1 MYMIKNI
8 LVLSAIFLLVDSGYL
23 FLMKDKFNKIV
34 KAVQNEGLKLN
45 IIYTLACY
53 VFLISSI
60 FYFIIGK
67 NASLQD
73 AFFLGLF
80 IYGVFETTNL
90 AIFKKWDPIVATVD
104 TIWGGILFTLTT
116 YFYRIFIKKI

>member
-1 MYMIKNI
+1 MIKNI
-8 LVLSAIFLLVDSGYL
+8 LVLSIIFLLVDSIYL
-23 FLMKDKFNKIV
+23 FIMKNKFNKIV
-34 KAVQNEGLKLN
+34 KAVQNEDLKLN

-53 VFLISSI
+53 VFLIASI

-67 NASLQD
+67 NANLWD

-90 AIFKKWDPIVATVD
+90 AIFKKWDPIIATLD
-104 TIWGGILFTLTT
+104 TIWGGILFTLTI
-116 YFYRIFIKKI
+116 YIYRIVIKNI

>member
-1 MYMIKNI
+1 MIKNI
-8 LVLSAIFLLVDSGYL
+8 LLLSVIFLLIDSGYL
-23 FLMKDKFNKIV
+23 YLMKDNFNKIV
-34 KAVQNEGLKLN
+34 KAVQNKNLQLN
-45 IIYTLACY
+45 LTYTLACY

-60 FYFIIGK
+60 FYFVINK
-67 NASLQD
+67 NGTLQD

-90 AIFKKWDPIVATVD
+90 AIFNKWDPIVATVD

-116 YFYRIFIKKI
+116 YIYRIVITNI

>member
-1 MYMIKNI
+1 MIKNI
-8 LVLSAIFLLVDSGYL
+8 LVLSIIFLIVDSGYL
-23 FLMKDKFNKIV
+23 FLMKDKFNKII
-34 KAVQNEGLKLN
+34 KNIQKEDLKLN
-45 IIYTLACY
+45 IIYTFACY
-53 VFLISSI
+53 IFLISSI

-90 AIFKKWDPIVATVD
+90 AIFNRWEAITATID
-104 TIWGGILFTLTT
+104 TIWGGILFILTT
-116 YFYRIFIKKI
+116 YIYRIIIKKI

>member
-1 MYMIKNI
+1 MIKNI
-8 LVLSAIFLLVDSGYL
+8 LLLSVIFLLIDCGYL
-23 FLMKDKFNKIV
+23 YLMKDKFNKIV
-34 KAVQNEGLKLN
+34 KAIQNKNLQLN
-45 IIYTLACY
+45 LTYTLACY
-53 VFLISSI
+53 AFLISSI
-60 FYFIIGK
+60 FYFIINKDGT
-67 NASLQD
+67 LHD

-90 AIFKKWDPIVATVD
+90 AIFNKWDPIVATVD

>member
-1 MYMIKNI
+1 MIKNI
-8 LVLSAIFLLVDSGYL
+8 LVLSSIFLLVDSGYL
-23 FLMKDKFNKIV
+23 FLMKDNFNKII
-34 KAVQNEGLKLN
+34 KAIQNEGLKLN

-67 NASLQD
+67 NGSLQD

-116 YFYRIFIKKI
+116 YIYRIVITNI

>member
-1 MYMIKNI
+1 MIKNI

>member
-1 MYMIKNI
+1 MIKNI
-8 LVLSAIFLLVDSGYL
+8 LVLSIIFLLVDSVYL
-23 FLMKDKFNKIV
+23 FIMKNKFNKIV
-34 KAVQNEGLKLN
+34 KAVQNEDLKLN

>member
-1 MYMIKNI
+1 MIKNI
-8 LVLSAIFLLVDSGYL
+8 LVLSIIFILVDSVYL
-23 FLMKDKFNKIV
+23 FLMKDNFNKIV
-34 KAVQNEGLKLN
+34 KAVQNKNLQLN
-45 IIYTLACY
+45 LTYTLACY
-53 VFLISSI
+53 VFLIASI

-73 AFFLGLF
+73 AFFLGVF

-90 AIFKKWDPIVATVD
+90 AIFNKWDPIVAIVD

-116 YFYRIFIKKI
+116 YIYRNIIKNI

>member
-1 MYMIKNI
+1 MIKNI
-8 LVLSAIFLLVDSGYL
+8 LILSIIFLLVDSGYL
-23 FLMKDKFNKIV
+23 FLMKDNFNKLV
-34 KAVQNEGLKLN
+34 KVVQNESLKLN
-45 IIYTLACY
+45 IVYTLACY
-53 VFLISSI
+53 VFLISSM

-90 AIFKKWDPIVATVD
+90 AIFKKWDPVIASIDV
-104 TIWGGILFTLTT
+104 IWGGILFTAST
-116 YFYRIFIKKI
+116 YLYRALIHKI

>member
-1 MYMIKNI
+1 MIKNI
-8 LVLSAIFLLVDSGYL
+8 LTLSIIFLLVDTVYL

-53 VFLISSI
+53 VFLITSI

-90 AIFKKWDPIVATVD
+90 AIFRKWDPIVATVD

-116 YFYRIFIKKI
+116 YIYRIVIKNI

>member
-1 MYMIKNI
+1 MIKNI
-8 LVLSAIFLLVDSGYL
+8 LILSIVFLLVDSVYL
-23 FLMKDKFNKIV
+23 FLMKDNFNRMI
-34 KAVQNEGLKLN
+34 KAIQNESLKLN

-53 VFLISSI
+53 IFLIASI
-60 FYFIIGK
+60 FYFIISK

-104 TIWGGILFTLTT
+104 TIWGGILFTAST
-116 YFYRIFIKKI
+116 YLYRALIHKI

>member
-1 MYMIKNI
+1 MIKNI
-8 LVLSAIFLLVDSGYL
+8 LILSIVFLLVDSVYL
-23 FLMKDKFNKIV
+23 FLMKDNFNRII
-34 KAVQNEGLKLN
+34 KAIQNESLKLN

-53 VFLISSI
+53 IFLIASI

-116 YFYRIFIKKI
+116 YIYRILIINI